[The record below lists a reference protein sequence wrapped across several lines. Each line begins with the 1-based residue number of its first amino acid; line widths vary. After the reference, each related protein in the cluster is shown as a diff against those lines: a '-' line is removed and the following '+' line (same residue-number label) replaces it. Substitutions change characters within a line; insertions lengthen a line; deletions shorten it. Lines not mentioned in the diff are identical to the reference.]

1 MNTDNAKMVWAH
13 IRSSGDM
20 LQGKLPDSQRHPQGR
35 NPYAHI
41 SKCIKSK
48 YKVSYKEIPDDMVGD
63 VMSFIDYLVKNP
75 F

>member
-1 MNTDNAKMVWAH
+1 LNDDNAKRVWNY
-13 IRSSGDM
+13 IRSKGDE
-20 LQGKLPDSQRHPQGR
+20 LQGKLPDSPRHPQGR

-48 YKVSYKEIPDDMVGD
+48 YKASYKEIEDNKVGE
-63 VMSFIDYLVKNP
+63 VMNFIDYLVNNP